1 MLTFGLVSIPVR
13 LYAAARAKRIYLH
26 QLHRDCHTRIKQPLF
41 CPHCNRIVD
50 RSEIIKG
57 YEYETGQYVL
67 VEPDEI
73 KKITPESG
81 RTMEILA
88 FVPAAEV
95 DPIYFESSYLAMP
108 EAEGKKGYALL
119 LKALEDTKMLGIA
132 KVTMHQREYTM
143 FVRPRNH
150 GLTMHSMWYQ
160 NEINSVEGYG
170 HTDESQVRPQE
181 MKLAEQLVENLT
193 ADFKPQDY
201 HDEFQA
207 RLRTLVEAKA
217 KGRKIAVPEH
227 HPRGRVIDI
236 MDALKKSL
244 SAKETSRETAAST
257 SAQRKSRNAGAAH
270 AGKRRMPEPVPITSH
285 PRHLRR
291 KAS

>member
-1 MLTFGLVSIPVR
+1 MLTFGLVSVPIR

-26 QLHRDCHTRIKQPLF
+26 QLHRDCHTRLKQPLF

-50 RSEIIKG
+50 RSEVIKG

-67 VEPDEI
+67 VEGEDI

-81 RTMEILA
+81 KTMEIHA
-88 FVPAAEV
+88 FVPAAQV
-95 DPIYFESSYLAMP
+95 DPIYFESSFLAMP

-119 LKALEDTKMLGIA
+119 LKALEETKMLGIA
-132 KVTMHQREYTM
+132 KVTMHQREYTV

-150 GLTMHSMWYQ
+150 GITMHTMWYQ

-170 HTDESQVRPQE
+170 HADESQIRPQE
-181 MKLAEQLVENLT
+181 VRLAEQLIQNLV

-201 HDEFQA
+201 RDEFQE
-207 RLRTLVEAKA
+207 RLRALVEAKA
-217 KGRKIAVPEH
+217 KGQKITIPEH
-227 HPRGRVIDI
+227 RHRGRVIDI

-244 SAKETSRETAAST
+244 STKEAARETAAVPG
-257 SAQRKSRNAGAAH
+257 RKSRKAAAKH
-270 AGKRRMPEPVPITSH
+270 RTAEPIPISA
-285 PRHLRR
+285 PARHTRR